1 MNAPLQSHI
10 LHAEPNPET
19 RLREIPYNYSSFSD
33 RKTCNGLINVKQ
45 LIFAK
50 LYPYLCRWSQLS
62 TD

>member
-1 MNAPLQSHI
+1 MNAPLQNHT
-10 LHAEPNPET
+10 LHAEPNHET

-45 LIFAK
+45 LILAK
-50 LYPYLCRWSQLS
+50 LYRYLRRWSQLS

>member
-1 MNAPLQSHI
+1 MNAPLQNHT
-10 LHAEPNPET
+10 LHAEPNNET

-45 LIFAK
+45 LILAK
-50 LYPYLCRWSQLS
+50 LYRYLRRWSQLS